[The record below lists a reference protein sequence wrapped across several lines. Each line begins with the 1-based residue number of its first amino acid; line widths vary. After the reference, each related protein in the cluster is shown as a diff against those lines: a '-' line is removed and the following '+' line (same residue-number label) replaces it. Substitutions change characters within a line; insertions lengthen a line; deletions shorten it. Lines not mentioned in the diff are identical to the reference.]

1 MDMLSFKVT
10 RLVKDFGVLPTND
23 MAQGQFDLYA
33 DAKAELDAVSF
44 NAQLAGERNSGD
56 LSGKAID
63 RLQQAGV
70 IELNGLFTALNG
82 WEKRIYRQVWARI
95 KQFWNEEKWIRVTDD
110 QDNLRWVGLNS
121 EVKAGEWMESIILDE
136 SESLVK
142 RKQVAATFQFL
153 QGILNGEDLEAAQLA
168 EAKLN
173 EIISVQNDTS
183 ELDVDIIL
191 DQSFDTVNI
200 QQEQFQLI
208 AQFGKDSGI
217 DVLELISLSQ
227 IRGKEEL
234 IDKIEQRRAQQAQAQ
249 GNLEQEAA
257 NEKKADVAI
266 KMTTAAKIQ
275 EEAIQKKIENVILVN
290 QPDQNPQVSV

>member
-1 MDMLSFKVT
+1 M
-10 RLVKDFGVLPTND
+10 
-23 MAQGQFDLYA
+23 
-33 DAKAELDAVSF
+33 DAVSF
-44 NAQLAGERNSGD
+44 NAQLAGERQSGD

-70 IELNGLFTALNG
+70 IELNGLFTGFNN
-82 WEKRIYRQVWARI
+82 WEKRIYRQVWARV

-121 EVKAGEWMESIILDE
+121 QIRTQEWLEERINDE
-136 SESLVK
+136 SESLVL
-142 RKQVAATFQFL
+142 RKQLAASFQFL
-153 QGILNGEDLEAAQLA
+153 VGVSQGDDLQMAQLA
-168 EAKLN
+168 EDKLN
-173 EIISVQNDTS
+173 EIISVRNDTS

-208 AQFGKDSGI
+208 AQFGRESGI

-234 IDKIEQRRAQQAQAQ
+234 IDKIEQRRLKEAETA
-249 GNLEQEAA
+249 GNLAQVEADD
-257 NEKKADVAI
+257 KKADVAV
-266 KMTTAAKIQ
+266 KMTMAAKLQ

-290 QPDQNPQVSV
+290 RPDPNPQVIV